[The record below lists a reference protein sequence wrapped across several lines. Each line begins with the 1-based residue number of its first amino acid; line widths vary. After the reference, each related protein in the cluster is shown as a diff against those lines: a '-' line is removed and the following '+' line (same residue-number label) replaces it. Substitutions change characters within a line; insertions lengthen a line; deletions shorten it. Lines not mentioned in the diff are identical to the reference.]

1 MFLNFLKNYFLKRK
15 LKNNT
20 VNVNSNF
27 SNEKINTVGII
38 VDESYFAE
46 KENLIKELIKN
57 DINQNNIKLLI
68 YKDRIKKSE
77 VFHFPSFSTKN
88 VSWSGEIQQQEVVDF
103 LTKPF
108 DMLISYYDVTK
119 APLLLATQQSKAI
132 FKVGFSTI
140 DKRLNHFMINT
151 NAENFKVFSDELFKY
166 LRILNKI

>member
-1 MFLNFLKNYFLKRK
+1 MFLNFLKNFFLKRK
-15 LKNNT
+15 LKNN
-20 VNVNSNF
+20 VFNVNSNF
-27 SNEKINTVGII
+27 SNEKIYTVGII
-38 VDESYFAE
+38 VDESYFDE

-57 DINQNNIKLLI
+57 DISQNNIKLLV
-68 YKDRIKKSE
+68 YKDKFKKNE
-77 VFHFPSFSTKN
+77 VLKFPSFSMKD
-88 VSWSGEIQQQEVVDF
+88 VSWNGEIQQQEATDF
-103 LTKPF
+103 LSKPF

>member
-1 MFLNFLKNYFLKRK
+1 MFLNFLKNFFLKRK
-15 LKNNT
+15 LKNG
-20 VNVNSNF
+20 VFNVNSNF

-38 VDESYFAE
+38 VDEGYFNE

-57 DINQNNIKLLI
+57 DINQGNIKLLV
-68 YKDRIKKSE
+68 YKDRFKKND
-77 VFHFPSFSTKN
+77 VVGFPSFSMKD
-88 VSWSGEIQQQEVVDF
+88 VSWNGEIQQQEAIDF
-103 LTKPF
+103 LSKPF

-119 APLLLATQQSKAI
+119 APLSLATQQSKAV